1 MRMNFGIK
9 KMTTFKIASTDHV
22 KELAKSLKEI
32 VADVHYKYF
41 YFSYDHVEHR
51 GKLNE
56 YQTIVSKA
64 FGVRHLHEL
73 NKNLSLDKDAKSSW
87 CEYTKEEMVLLHS
100 KLRLELLNFF
110 ANKVEQQMDLQC
122 LSFAL
127 ATSAIKSVGGYV
139 APQKK
144 SLGIKAL
151 SKSANLSI
159 EECRLVLNKKKLA
172 HNGEPTPKALQDGF
186 IAVYLIEDNYSYEG
200 GLILWVKW
208 VEEKVSS
215 VLLKDKDLIKRIGK
229 ASSRPAI
236 VNSLLTAKRIL
247 DSNIS
252 AIAKRDDEN
261 DENDE
266 TSETSALLSSCYGV
280 SYVVDDFD
288 LFGCTR
294 EKPYNWSQVFAPYF
308 ALGRMDDKAKT
319 RSLTASIEK
328 QVALLT
334 QNNIRRT
341 FKGRY

>member
-1 MRMNFGIK
+1 
-9 KMTTFKIASTDHV
+9 MTTFKIASTDHV

-32 VADVHYKYF
+32 VADIHFKYF
-41 YFSYDHVEHR
+41 NFTCSDVENR

-56 YQTIVSKA
+56 YQTLVSKI

-73 NKNLSLDKDAKSSW
+73 NKNLSLDRDAKSSW
-87 CEYTKEEMVLLHS
+87 HEYTKEEMTLLHS
-100 KLRLELLNFF
+100 RLRLELLSFL

-159 EECRLVLNKKKLA
+159 EECRIVLNKKKLA
-172 HNGEPTPKALQDGF
+172 CNSEPIPKALQDGF

-208 VEEKVSS
+208 VEEKVGP
-215 VLLKDKDLIKRIGK
+215 VLLKDKDLIQRIGK
-229 ASSRPAI
+229 SSSRPAI
-236 VNSLLTAKRIL
+236 VNSLLTAIRIL

-252 AIAKRDDEN
+252 AIVNSEDEEDDM
-261 DENDE
+261 
-266 TSETSALLSSCYGV
+266 SETATLIYSCYGV
-280 SYVVDDFD
+280 KRAVRGFD

-294 EKPYNWSQVFAPYF
+294 ESPYNWSQIFAPYF
-308 ALGRMDDKAKT
+308 TLGKMDKKAKV
-319 RSLTASIEK
+319 RNLSVSIEK
-328 QVALLT
+328 QIALLT
-334 QNNIRRT
+334 KNNIRRT
-341 FKGRY
+341 FNGRY